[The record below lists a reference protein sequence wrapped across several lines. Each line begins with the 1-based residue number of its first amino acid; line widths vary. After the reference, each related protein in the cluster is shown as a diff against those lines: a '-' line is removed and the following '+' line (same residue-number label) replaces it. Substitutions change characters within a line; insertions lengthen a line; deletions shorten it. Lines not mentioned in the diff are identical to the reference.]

1 MKCYAL
7 GIHSVYE
14 LKGGFQVRKIVYI
27 TRTLPEEAI
36 QPLQEQYDVRMW
48 EHEDLAMTSAELKD
62 AVRDVHALWTMIDDQ
77 ITRDIM
83 EAAPNLE
90 IITNLAVGYNNIDI
104 DAAKELGI
112 TVTNTPDVLS
122 EATADLAFSLLLATA
137 RRITEAENV
146 LREGKWKAWAPMQ
159 LTGMDIYG
167 KTLGII
173 GMGRIG
179 EAAARRALGFN
190 MDVLYH
196 NRTRKVEAEKA
207 YGFTYAELENLLA
220 KSDFVLLF
228 APLTDETRN
237 LITKKEFALM
247 KDTAIL
253 INVAR
258 GPIVN
263 EDDLYDALKDGVI
276 WGAGL
281 DVYNVEP
288 LPTNHKLLSLPNV
301 TAIPHI
307 GSATIQTRLAMM
319 ALNREAIIDRL
330 EGRRPNNVLTN

>member
-1 MKCYAL
+1 MK
-7 GIHSVYE
+7 
-14 LKGGFQVRKIVYI
+14 KIVYI

-36 QPLQEQYDVRMW
+36 QPLKEHYTVRMW
-48 EHEDLAMTSAELKD
+48 EHEDLAMSPEQLKE

-77 ITRDIM
+77 ITQDIM

-90 IITNLAVGYNNIDI
+90 VITNLAVGYNNIDI
-104 DAAKELGI
+104 EAAKARGI
-112 TVTNTPDVLS
+112 TVTNTPDVLT
-122 EATADLAFSLLLATA
+122 ETTADLAFSLILSTA
-137 RRITEAENV
+137 RRITEAEQV

-167 KTLGII
+167 KTLGIV

-190 MDVLYH
+190 MNVLYY
-196 NRTRKVEAEKA
+196 NRTRKQEAEEK
-207 YGFTYAELENLLA
+207 YGFAYADLDGLLEQ
-220 KSDFVLLF
+220 SDFVLLF
-228 APLTDETRN
+228 APLTDDTRN
-237 LITKKEFALM
+237 MITKREFALM

-288 LPTNHKLLSLPNV
+288 LPTNHKLLTLPNV

-307 GSATIQTRLAMM
+307 GSASIQTRLAMM
-319 ALNREAIIDRL
+319 ALNRQAIHDVL
-330 EGRRPNNVLTN
+330 EGRTAKNVLTNG

>member
-1 MKCYAL
+1 MKK
-7 GIHSVYE
+7 V
-14 LKGGFQVRKIVYI
+14 VYI

-36 QPLQEQYDVRMW
+36 QPLQEKYIVRMW
-48 EHEDLAMTSAELKD
+48 EHEDLAMTPEQLKE

-90 IITNLAVGYNNIDI
+90 VITNLAVGYNNIDI
-104 DAAKELGI
+104 EAAKERGI

-122 EATADLAFSLLLATA
+122 ETTADLAFSLILSTA
-137 RRITEAENV
+137 RRITEAERV

-167 KTLGII
+167 KTLGIV

-190 MDVLYH
+190 MNVLYH
-196 NRTRKVEAEKA
+196 NRTQKPEAEKK
-207 YGFTYAELENLLA
+207 YGFSYAELDSLLEQ
-220 KSDFVLLF
+220 SDFVLLF
-228 APLTDETRN
+228 APLTDDTRN
-237 LITKKEFALM
+237 MITKREFGLM
-247 KDTAIL
+247 KETAIL

-288 LPTNHKLLSLPNV
+288 LPTNHKLLTLPNV

-307 GSATIQTRLAMM
+307 GSASIQTRLAMM
-319 ALNREAIIDRL
+319 TLNREAILDVL
-330 EGRRPNNVLTN
+330 EGRTPKNVLTNG

>member
-1 MKCYAL
+1 MK
-7 GIHSVYE
+7 
-14 LKGGFQVRKIVYI
+14 KIVYI

-36 QPLQEQYDVRMW
+36 QPLKEQYVVRMW
-48 EHEDLAMTSAELKD
+48 EHEDLAMTPAQLKE

-104 DAAKELGI
+104 AAAKELDI
-112 TVTNTPDVLS
+112 IVTNTPDVLS
-122 EATADLAFSLLLATA
+122 ETTADLAFALLLATA
-137 RRITEAENV
+137 RRITEAESV
-146 LREGKWKAWAPMQ
+146 LREGKWQAWAPMQ

-196 NRTRKVEAEKA
+196 NRTRKVEAEEA
-207 YGFTYAELENLLA
+207 YGFTYADVDTLLQQ
-220 KSDFVLLF
+220 SDFVLLF
-228 APLTDETRN
+228 APLTEETRN
-237 LITKKEFALM
+237 MMTKREFARM
-247 KDTAIL
+247 KETAIL

-263 EDDLYDALKDGVI
+263 EDDLYDALKEGVI

-281 DVYNVEP
+281 DVYHVEP
-288 LPTNHKLLSLPNV
+288 LPTNHKLLTLPNV
-301 TAIPHI
+301 VAIPHI
-307 GSATIQTRLAMM
+307 GSASIQTRLAMM
-319 ALNREAIIDRL
+319 ALNRQAILDVF
-330 EGRRPNNVLTN
+330 EGKTPKNVLTNG